1 MPAPNRNRYSDDYR
15 GGSNAI
21 RTLGAFLLCAVL
33 SFALGFFVLARFW
46 SSKPGG
52 VTDGQDKNALAL
64 AGDHSRATPAGDVP
78 APAHGVTPT
87 AQPRPRVV
95 APRIDP
101 AEDEVQKPAN
111 LDENSDAKK
120 PTSGDES
127 LPEPSDETAKPADP
141 PVTPSTATTDET
153 KPKKHKKGAAS
164 DETQPSKAPD
174 TEVAPPDS
182 TDDVNDVRAPRH
194 RRTPPDRR
202 TAPAGTEAPANGGLY
217 RVQIGVYSTREKAE
231 EQAKSAQDKGFETT
245 IHSVTSGDRT
255 LYRVQHSAHR
265 NRANAE
271 SEKQRLVDAGFD
283 AYIANP

>member
-64 AGDHSRATPAGDVP
+64 AGDHSRSTPSGDAATP
-78 APAHGVTPT
+78 HGVTPT
-87 AQPRPRVV
+87 AQPRPRVA

-111 LDENSDAKK
+111 LDENSDTKK
-120 PTSGDES
+120 PPSGDES
-127 LPEPSDETAKPADP
+127 LPEPSDEAVKPADP
-141 PVTPSTATTDET
+141 PVTPSPATTDET
-153 KPKKHKKGAAS
+153 KPKKHKKGTPS
-164 DETQPSKAPD
+164 DETQPSKTPD

-182 TDDVNDVRAPRH
+182 TDDVNEVHTSRRK
-194 RRTPPDRR
+194 RTPP
-202 TAPAGTEAPANGGLY
+202 TGTETPANGGLY

-265 NRANAE
+265 SRANAE